1 MQFRKP
7 SNLQKFSCITVMST
21 VTPANSTLRIE
32 MLGGLQVFVAGI
44 PVAQKMWGRE
54 SARKLVAYLALNSG
68 TKLSKRRLG
77 ALLDAE
83 ADDRKIANAIYSARR
98 ALGIA
103 AYVLQS
109 DSEQVWLGESAN
121 VWIDV
126 DAFEQAID
134 VLAVLKDD
142 KERLEL
148 YEKSTLLHRGPLL
161 PEYDDAPIASDRVA
175 LNARHSGLLREYST
189 LLSRYGQTEN
199 ALKVDNKRFR
209 LDPLDELSAHDLM
222 KRLGDEGRSTD
233 ALEVY
238 SRHRSMLASTYG
250 KAPASELQEYAD
262 SLRNLRTDV
271 NVEHDNSETS
281 RDLARSEQGSSQILP
296 HQRFSPVH
304 FDKTVVGRAH
314 DVEQVV
320 TMLSRSDVRL
330 LTLYGVGGVGKT
342 TLAEA
347 ALNVLRSNNT
357 ADDFDFKIIDM
368 RLISRT
374 EPLLTAIAA
383 VLGISLPKAV
393 SLIVLEPLNDCDV
406 SLLVLDNF
414 EFVRSESGSISTL
427 LALQPNLMLLVTSRL
442 PLGIAEEWAYRVTPL
457 SIPAHEAHFP
467 NSSTGIEGELA
478 VESVL
483 ALPAAKIFCERAF
496 RVNSTFELTAAN
508 LGPVISVLRAVEGI
522 PLAIELVAAKC
533 RYMSLDSIAESLERG
548 IELLGDIGETPERDG
563 GNHRSMSA
571 SLYWAY
577 DSLSSEARKLL
588 RYSAVY
594 VDGFTPSMLFAT
606 MRERVGNVYVLLDEL
621 FDAALLVALPETA
634 PARNAEL
641 RFRLLEPV
649 RRLAFSLLSKSES
662 EFSDARKL
670 HALHFEAYLADT
682 AWRVLGRPSEAISM
696 YSSEEAN
703 LEEALSY
710 LQTNAPSVFIGAI
723 INLVK
728 VNIVVFSKS
737 RFVRFFYDGHN
748 QMTAFVLD
756 DEQKMFIKAG
766 VILGHMSVAPGTLS
780 PEVNQD
786 ALMSASKS
794 IFENYLHLEPSVQ
807 VDHHSLYC
815 LWRAVDLRNL
825 ADRCSVEFGA
835 EITALLEKLPE
846 SAHAQ
851 EYAQRIW
858 ATLQLIT
865 FDTTLQLTHFSKV
878 LPNSKVSLWPQVFRL
893 FFEVDNAL
901 ATGAPSTGVLNRLFE
916 KIKTIDLPSRR
927 IGPLA
932 NAMDSSLEACK
943 LELFYVLLEFQIST
957 LRIASTKK
965 SDLNRNA
972 IHLRLLAACRPE
984 IFSESIVDSF
994 IPLTKT
1000 EWDYGF
1006 VAYREVVL
1014 SWFRFRAVDS
1024 DPALVASRLN
1034 VFRDSSLPGFGV
1046 FDTPRV
1052 ADALAIIALSVD
1064 AKALASTLV
1073 QIGEEG
1079 RHLFGMCL
1087 TPLDTVLHKKH
1098 NLNKL
1103 VQRKRINN
1111 SEQHPSFSKR
1121 DFYGSGF
1128 HKICAPLIDQLIER
1142 LNR

>member
-1 MQFRKP
+1 
-7 SNLQKFSCITVMST
+7 MST

-44 PVAQKMWGRE
+44 PVAQKMWGRD

-68 TKLSKRRLG
+68 TKVSKKRLG
-77 ALLDAE
+77 AVLEAE

-103 AYVLQS
+103 AHVLQS

-126 DAFEQAID
+126 DVFEQAID
-134 VLAVLKDD
+134 VLALLKDD

-175 LNARHSGLLREYST
+175 LNARHSELLREYST
-189 LLSRYGQTEN
+189 LLSKYGQTEN
-199 ALKVDNKRFR
+199 ALEVDNKRFR

-238 SRHRSMLASTYG
+238 SRHRSMLASAYG

-281 RDLARSEQGSSQILP
+281 RDLARSRQGSSQILP
-296 HQRFSPVH
+296 HQRFSPLR

-314 DVEQVV
+314 DVEHVV
-320 TMLSRSDVRL
+320 TVLSRSDVRL

-393 SLIVLEPLNDCDV
+393 SSIVLEPLNDCDV

-427 LALQPNLMLLVTSRL
+427 LALQPNLKLLVTSRL

-457 SIPAHEAHFP
+457 SIPAHEVHFP
-467 NSSTGIEGELA
+467 NSSTGIQMERA

-496 RVNSTFELTAAN
+496 RVNSTFEVTAAN

-548 IELLGDIGETPERDG
+548 IELLGDVGETPERDG

-577 DSLSSEARKLL
+577 DSLSTEARKLL

-634 PARNAEL
+634 PAPTAEL
-641 RFRLLEPV
+641 RCRLLEPV
-649 RRLAFSLLSKSES
+649 RRLAFSLLSKNES

-682 AWRVLGRPSEAISM
+682 ASRVLESPNEAM
-696 YSSEEAN
+696 RLYSSEEAN
-703 LEEALSY
+703 LKEALLF
-710 LQTNAPSVFIGAI
+710 LQTNAPPAFIGAI
-723 INLVK
+723 VNLVK
-728 VNIVVFSKS
+728 VNTVVFSKS
-737 RFVRFFYDGHN
+737 HFVNFFYDAHHL
-748 QMTAFVLD
+748 MSALVLNE
-756 DEQKMFIKAG
+756 EQKMFIRAG

-780 PEVNQD
+780 PKVSQD
-786 ALMSASKS
+786 TLLAASKGIS
-794 IFENYLHLEPSVQ
+794 ENYLRLALDLQIDS
-807 VDHHSLYC
+807 HSLYC
-815 LWRAVDLRNL
+815 LWRAFTLRNL
-825 ADRCSVEFGA
+825 VSRCSVELGA
-835 EITALLEKLPE
+835 EIEALLNKLPE
-846 SAHAQ
+846 SAHPQ
-851 EYAQRIW
+851 EFAQRIW

-865 FDTTLQLTHFSKV
+865 FDTTLKLKHFARK
-878 LPNSKVSLWPQVFRL
+878 LPDTKATLWPQVFSL
-893 FFEVDNAL
+893 FFEVDDAHV
-901 ATGAPSTGVLNRLFE
+901 TGRSSVDVLKRLFE
-916 KIKTIDLPSRR
+916 KIRTIEIPLRR
-927 IGPLA
+927 IGPMA
-932 NAMDSSLEACK
+932 NALDSCLEACE
-943 LELFYVLLEFQIST
+943 LELFYVLLEYQISN
-957 LRIASTKK
+957 LRGLTKK

-972 IHLRLLAACRPE
+972 IHLRLLAASRPE
-984 IFSESIVDSF
+984 IFEKSISDSF
-994 IPLTKT
+994 SPLTKT
-1000 EWDYGF
+1000 EWDYGS

-1014 SWFRFRAVDS
+1014 SWFRFQAANS
-1024 DPALVASRLN
+1024 DPESTINRLT

-1103 VQRKRINN
+1103 TQRKRINN
-1111 SEQHPSFSKR
+1111 SEQHPSFFKR
-1121 DFYGSGF
+1121 DFYGSDF

-1142 LNR
+1142 LNH